1 MQLVTM
7 QPVEF
12 LEDTVIIER
21 RPDDNPVTDLVRSML
36 EGRVLGLSKI
46 PRIVEMYARRLQ
58 IQEQMTQQIGD
69 FLQATLQPRGVAVI
83 VEGAH
88 MCAMMR
94 GVRQSRARMMTS
106 TMPGIYETDLRLRN
120 QLMAQTGIPTSA
132 GF

>member
-1 MQLVTM
+1 
-7 QPVEF
+7 
-12 LEDTVIIER
+12 
-21 RPDDNPVTDLVRSML
+21 
-36 EGRVLGLSKI
+36 
-46 PRIVEMYARRLQ
+46 
-58 IQEQMTQQIGD
+58 
-69 FLQATLQPRGVAVI
+69 
-83 VEGAH
+83 